1 MDDLSRDGEPLEDGK
16 DQELMEG
23 GELQDPLLKQPER
36 DKIYINMEHFIDDLN
51 AAKTLGNGSMENAKL
66 LKYDVLESL
75 KGYVIQ

>member
-1 MDDLSRDGEPLEDGK
+1 
-16 DQELMEG
+16 
-23 GELQDPLLKQPER
+23 
-36 DKIYINMEHFIDDLN
+36 MEHFIDDLN